1 MIHTHFYKGESRFL
15 ASVDCI
21 ILHFDKE
28 KLKVLTFRRTL
39 EPHIGGL
46 SLLGGF
52 IHENESADQAAN
64 RVVKELTGLDSIFMQ
79 QVGAYTKVDRDPGE
93 RVISIAYFALITLS
107 ENTQEIVDYYG
118 AEWMDIDK
126 VSNLIFDH
134 KEMLDNAINSIR
146 RQGALQPIAFNL
158 LPQRFTL
165 PSLQLLYEAIY
176 NTELDKRNFRKKVLA
191 MDILDRLDEKDM
203 ENSKRGA
210 YYFVFNHEK
219 YDKMIKRGAVF
230 AI

>member
-1 MIHTHFYKGESRFL
+1 MIHENFYKGQTRFL
-15 ASVDCI
+15 AAVDCI
-21 ILHFDKE
+21 ILHFNKE

-39 EPHIGGL
+39 EPHVGGL

-52 IHENESADQAAN
+52 IHIDESADQAAN
-64 RVVKELTGLDSIFMQ
+64 RVVKELTGLDNIYMQ
-79 QVGAYTKVDRDPGE
+79 QVGAYTGVDRDPGE

-107 ENTQEIVDYYG
+107 DSAQEIIDYYG

-126 VSNLIFDH
+126 VDELIFDH
-134 KEMLDNAINSIR
+134 KEMLDNALDSIR
-146 RQGALQPIAFNL
+146 KQGTLQPIAFNL

-203 ENSKRGA
+203 DGSKRGA

-230 AI
+230 AL